1 MTKIIALL
9 TGRGGSS
16 FKDKNIIKLFNK
28 PVLAYPCEEARKV
41 SLIDDYYVSSDDRK
55 IINTAS
61 KYGFKSIL
69 RPKKLSKP
77 NSLHHDVLLHALKD
91 LKNKN
96 IFPDL
101 LVVLLANAP
110 IVESKWISDC
120 IKLLF
125 KNKATAVVPVVQ
137 DNDKH
142 PFRAKKTKNK
152 FLLPFIDTKKKISS
166 NRQSLKKSFFLCH
179 NFWVIKTN
187 EILKND
193 GYKPWSFM
201 GRKVLP
207 YVVKESH
214 DIHQKIDINICKNI
228 ISQKNKGKT

>member
-1 MTKIIALL
+1 MIITALL
-9 TGRGGSS
+9 TGRGNNT
-16 FKDKNIIKLFNK
+16 FKNKNVKKIYGK
-28 PVLAYPCEEARKV
+28 PILYYPCSEAKKV
-41 SLIDDYYVSSDDRK
+41 KSMKNFLVSSEDKK
-55 IINTAS
+55 ILSAAS
-61 KYGFKSIL
+61 KYGYEKIL

-142 PFRAKKTKNK
+142 PFRAKKTKNNFYSHSLILKKK
-152 FLLPFIDTKKKISS
+152 FLLI
-166 NRQSLKKSFFLCH
+166 
-179 NFWVIKTN
+179 
-187 EILKND
+187 
-193 GYKPWSFM
+193 G
-201 GRKVLP
+201 
-207 YVVKESH
+207 SH
-214 DIHQKIDINICKNI
+214 
-228 ISQKNKGKT
+228 